1 MTMPRSTAVF
11 SYLARPRFAGALL
24 VALASA
30 CAAPKANPDRAEEVA
45 RGKDAPEHYIPDDID
60 TRPDSAKLV
69 LAGKFFDTDEE
80 AQPDSLP
87 TLAYGMTLETIR
99 DGDRIFHGKGGC
111 VNCHGSEAQGLAA
124 RGKTLTAGL
133 AFVPAGEWNALDS
146 LISVGMRDGQ
156 TRSPIAMP
164 PRGQDEN
171 LSADEV
177 RSVAAYVWAI
187 SQTRGEPWPG
197 GHAAHAPHDWRAS
210 ARTSI
215 P

>member
-99 DGDRIFHGKGGC
+99 DGDRIFHGKGGGAWKDT
-111 VNCHGSEAQGLAA
+111 H
-124 RGKTLTAGL
+124 RGPGVRAGGRVERAGL
-133 AFVPAGEWNALDS
+133 ADQRRHAGRADAVADRDAAARAGREPERGRDPLGRR
-146 LISVGMRDGQ
+146 LRVGHQPDPRRTLARWACGA
-156 TRSPIAMP
+156 RP
-164 PRGQDEN
+164 P
-171 LSADEV
+171 
-177 RSVAAYVWAI
+177 
-187 SQTRGEPWPG
+187 
-197 GHAAHAPHDWRAS
+197 
-210 ARTSI
+210 
-215 P
+215 